1 MSYCLAG
8 SRIEAFALLRADC
21 IVLDLHSQHEEWWK
35 GVCELED
42 AKGGHESG
50 QRAEILLVAIV
61 RYVGIVGY
69 LN

>member
-21 IVLDLHSQHEEWWK
+21 VVLDLHSQHEEWWK

-50 QRAEILLVAIV
+50 KRTDILLVAIV